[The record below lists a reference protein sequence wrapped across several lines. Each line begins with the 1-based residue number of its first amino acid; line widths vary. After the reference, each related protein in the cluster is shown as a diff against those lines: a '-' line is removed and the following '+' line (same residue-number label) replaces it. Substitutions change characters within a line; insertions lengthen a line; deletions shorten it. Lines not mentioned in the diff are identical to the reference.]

1 MRALIQNELRQSR
14 KQLLIWLGVMLLVI
28 GFCYYEFLSL
38 KDSLS
43 DVAQMLAGFPA
54 LPNIMFGVKGR
65 LDTAL
70 GWYSCIYFWT
80 AILAFTYALSLGLSC
95 VAKEIRRGTSA
106 YLFTK
111 PVSRKQI
118 VMAKVIA
125 SIADL
130 LVFSVFCGGCSY
142 VMIVL
147 PAGGLERPG
156 AAVTTTVGLFLTQ
169 VMFFAAG
176 LLIASLVKKYKSAVQ
191 VGTVFLL
198 ASYVAAI
205 TAQYA
210 GLPLLDYFS
219 PLRYFDVYEVTVNG
233 IRFPCL
239 VTAII
244 LIALCIAAAARKWQ
258 LREVTPS

>member
-1 MRALIQNELRQSR
+1 
-14 KQLLIWLGVMLLVI
+14 
-28 GFCYYEFLSL
+28 
-38 KDSLS
+38 
-43 DVAQMLAGFPA
+43 
-54 LPNIMFGVKGR
+54 
-65 LDTAL
+65 
-70 GWYSCIYFWT
+70 
-80 AILAFTYALSLGLSC
+80 
-95 VAKEIRRGTSA
+95 
-106 YLFTK
+106 
-111 PVSRKQI
+111 
-118 VMAKVIA
+118 MAKVIA

>member
-43 DVAQMLAGFPA
+43 DVAQMLAGFPK
-54 LPNIMFGVKGR
+54 LLNIMFGVKGR

-80 AILAFTYALSLGLSC
+80 AILAFAYALNLGLSC
-95 VAKEIRRGTSA
+95 VAKELKRGTSA

-111 PVSRKQI
+111 PVNRTQI
-118 VMAKVIA
+118 VLAKVA
-125 SIADL
+125 ATAVNL
-130 LVFSVFCGGCSY
+130 LVFSIFCGSCNF

-147 PAGGLERPG
+147 PAGGLEQPG
-156 AAVTTTVGLFLTQ
+156 AAFTTTVGLFLTQ
-169 VMFFAAG
+169 LMFFSAG

-191 VGTVFLL
+191 IGTAFLL
-198 ASYVAAI
+198 ASYVVAI

-210 GLPLLDYFS
+210 GLPLLDYLS
-219 PLRYFDVYEVTVNG
+219 PLRYFDVYEVTLSG
-233 IRFPCL
+233 IRIPCL
-239 VTAII
+239 ITAIV
-244 LIALCIAAAARKWQ
+244 LIALCVAAASRKWR
-258 LREVTPS
+258 LREV